1 MSDHQ
6 RDRQHKRGSHTPNT
20 ASTLILAAIAIVGIG
35 GCTSQVS
42 LHAGEA
48 TLRASAP
55 PQATTTRLT
64 ATQRTSGLGVTRL
77 KRRVRI
83 LDERASF
90 LDSHEQAT
98 SPLRAALVRALMES
112 GRYEVVG
119 TSGPDTTRF
128 DADTIRMWL
137 ELVEAPQQMAV
148 KLNIEDPRASGT
160 VMSFT
165 GEGAIMSS
173 KGARLADRSAAAAQR
188 QALDFAVG
196 KALRNA
202 SAVLGVIPWQ
212 ATVLEAASE
221 NRILI
226 PDGKR
231 LGLTPGVVLSVQT
244 RDRVLNSPRG
254 KPLAPLPGRLVGE
267 VLIVDTQ
274 PLPGR
279 GNAAVGT
286 LLSGSLKGYD
296 INELVVRFCRPSGYF
311 GHDFGHDLQCD
322 AKTAAL
328 TSFDSDTATLSF
340 SDIFTRD
347 AEPVELP
354 YSAPIS
360 APPSAIF

>member
-6 RDRQHKRGSHTPNT
+6 RYRQHKCSSHTPNT

-35 GCTSQVS
+35 GCTTQGS
-42 LHAGEA
+42 LYVREA
-48 TLRASAP
+48 TLRASPP
-55 PQATTTRLT
+55 PQATTTGLT
-64 ATQRTSGLGVTRL
+64 STQRTSGLGVTRL

-90 LDSHEQAT
+90 PDT

-128 DADTIRMWL
+128 DADTIRMSL
-137 ELVEAPQQMAV
+137 ESVEGPRQVAV

-173 KGARLADRSAAAAQR
+173 KSARLADRSAAAAER

-231 LGLTPGVVLSVQT
+231 LGLAPGVVLSVQT

-274 PLPGR
+274 PVPGR
-279 GNAAVGT
+279 GNAAVGA

-296 INELVVRFCRPSGYF
+296 IGELVVRFCRPNRYF
-311 GHDFGHDLQCD
+311 GHDFGHDLHCD

-328 TSFDSDTATLSF
+328 TSFDLDTATLSF
-340 SDIFTRD
+340 SEIFARD

-354 YSAPIS
+354 YSALIS
-360 APPSAIF
+360 APPSATF